1 MGNMEQTTETMGAEA
16 PANEPLSNVTAS
28 DTPAMLTAIANGEE
42 LQIVWEDYTLELRIQ
57 DWVDLLGEVSALCD
71 ECKITIEHD
80 ALKVRCVDPA
90 HIAMLET
97 WIHNEGDNFWKTD
110 GTKEIG
116 VDVDK
121 MLGYFKGISKKG
133 RQETFELT
141 VSPEKRK
148 AFFTLEGV
156 QYQMSL
162 IDTTGMS
169 DPKVPTLNLPGMFEI
184 SDVKSFV
191 KGIKKLA
198 KVSDH
203 IALELDSVT
212 LTASTEGDM
221 DKVRFEVPGVR
232 GDQTGIKYR
241 SLFPLEYL
249 ENILKSLPKN
259 QAVVFMSTDYPV
271 DIRCGMARFLLAP
284 RIESGD

>member
-1 MGNMEQTTETMGAEA
+1 MEQTTESIGAEA
-16 PANEPLSNVTAS
+16 PADEPLSNVTAS

-57 DWVDLLGEVSALCD
+57 DWVDLLNEVSALCD
-71 ECKITIEHD
+71 ECKITVETD
-80 ALKVRCVDPA
+80 AIKVRCVDPA

-121 MLGYFKGISKKG
+121 MLEYLKGITKADRK
-133 RQETFELT
+133 ETFALT
-141 VSPEKRK
+141 VHPERRK
-148 AFFTLEGV
+148 AYFTLSGV
-156 QYQMSL
+156 QYEMSL
-162 IDTTGMS
+162 IDTSGMS
-169 DPKVPTLNLPGMFEI
+169 DPKVPQMNLPGMFEV
-184 SDVKSFV
+184 SDVKTFV

-203 IALELDSVT
+203 VALELEGTT
-212 LTASTEGDM
+212 LTAITEGDM

-241 SLFPLEYL
+241 SLFPIEYL
-249 ENILKSLPKN
+249 EGILKSLPKN